1 MPLAWPLLHA
11 GWPEVASSSSSS
23 SPHPKR
29 LLLWACNRFDYGAV
43 GDELWYETVGNLS
56 NRPAVTLVSSTAFE
70 WRYAQLLRT
79 SHFPSDAI
87 VRPLG
92 LLPGGTRDGN
102 LGTRDGNLADCRDNL
117 AEPNGMPAC
126 ADRPSRFFVLPKI
139 NEARLSLA
147 DALSARGI
155 EVWTPGIW
163 PHSMQSWGGPR
174 AVAAFRAA
182 VHVPYAPTTFA
193 LYEHA
198 VAGLLTF
205 IPSASLLVS
214 LYEKRNLFFQATQHD
229 FVTTGHSAPDL
240 ATVLVATEWYAP
252 ENAPCFVYFDSLDDL
267 DTKLHATDY
276 GAHQDAL
283 RAWATEHINTTL
295 ARWRM
300 LDRALL
306 REDGR

>member
-1 MPLAWPLLHA
+1 MTLMLTGVGSLCVSIAW
-11 GWPEVASSSSSS
+11 
-23 SPHPKR
+23 
-29 LLLWACNRFDYGAV
+29 
-43 GDELWYETVGNLS
+43 
-56 NRPAVTLVSSTAFE
+56 
-70 WRYAQLLRT
+70 Q
-79 SHFPSDAI
+79 
-87 VRPLG
+87 
-92 LLPGGTRDGN
+92 
-102 LGTRDGNLADCRDNL
+102 
-117 AEPNGMPAC
+117 
-126 ADRPSRFFVLPKI
+126 
-139 NEARLSLA
+139 ARLGLA
-147 DALSARGI
+147 DALIARGI
-155 EVWTPGIW
+155 KVWTPGIW

-229 FVTTGHSAPDL
+229 FVTTGHSAPNL
-240 ATVLVATEWYAP
+240 ATVLAATEWYAP

-267 DTKLHATDY
+267 DTKLRATDY
-276 GAHQDAL
+276 GAQQDAL

-306 REDGR
+306 REDGL